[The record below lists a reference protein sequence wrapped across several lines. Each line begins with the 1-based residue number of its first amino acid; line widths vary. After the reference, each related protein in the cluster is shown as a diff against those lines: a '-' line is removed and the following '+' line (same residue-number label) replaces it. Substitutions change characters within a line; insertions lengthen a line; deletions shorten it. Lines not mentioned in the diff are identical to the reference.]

1 MGADV
6 AVSPSEKV
14 IDLFNGNVATTH
26 PVCPIDGTQLWKSAF
41 SRGRGDVP
49 TGLKLQRLC
58 FIKSLLAS

>member
-26 PVCPIDGTQLWKSAF
+26 PVCPIDGTQSAGELWKSAF

-49 TGLKLQRLC
+49 TGV
-58 FIKSLLAS
+58 